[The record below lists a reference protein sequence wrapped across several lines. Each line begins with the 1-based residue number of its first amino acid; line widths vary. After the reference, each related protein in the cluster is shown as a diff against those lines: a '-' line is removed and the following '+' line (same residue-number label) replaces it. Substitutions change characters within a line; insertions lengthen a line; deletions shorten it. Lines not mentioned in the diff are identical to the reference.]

1 MFDYYHSV
9 CIFLE
14 QLGIVKQ
21 YVNQFVGVR
30 NTGENPDLGGGRKAG
45 FVGASLSQQSSEE
58 PANKSFQPQRN
69 VTLGARR

>member
-21 YVNQFVGVR
+21 YVNLFVGVR
-30 NTGENPDLGGGRKAG
+30 NTGENPDLGGGARQG
-45 FVGASLSQQSSEE
+45 L
-58 PANKSFQPQRN
+58 
-69 VTLGARR
+69 LGRA